1 MDEEILKKKFNVWK
15 VLETAVKN
23 IVKESDNLM
32 KNDDE
37 QTLETLKECPD
48 QNSILI

>member
-1 MDEEILKKKFNVWK
+1 MHGEVLKKKFNVWK
-15 VLETAVKN
+15 VLETVVEN

-37 QTLETLKECPD
+37 QTLETLKECSD
-48 QNSILI
+48 QSSVLI

>member
-1 MDEEILKKKFNVWK
+1 MDEEILKKKINVWK
-15 VLETAVKN
+15 VLETSVKN

-37 QTLETLKECPD
+37 ETLETLKECPD